1 MKYGR
6 TLPARR
12 LARAAA
18 RPTEAALP
26 TPPRAARDADARRA
40 DRSIVIVS
48 MVLLIVVFGL
58 LVWTVADVLL
68 LVFAGVLVGVFLR
81 GLGDGVSAL
90 TGLSGRVSFGV
101 VLVTLAAVLIVG
113 GALLGNEMA
122 SQLDQLGPSLHL
134 AWEKMLNGV
143 YGYEWGRILFSERN
157 LSAMLPEDGTWL
169 TRLGDA
175 FSMTIGAIAGL
186 LIAVFIG
193 VYGAAT
199 PTVYRHGLLLL
210 APAHARSRAREVLDT
225 VTTTMRWW
233 LIGTFA
239 RMAVVGLSVT
249 VGLWLL
255 DIQLALALGLIAF
268 ILDFVPYIGPVLA
281 ALPALLVAI
290 ATGPADAFYV
300 LLLYL
305 AVQMAENYVV
315 TPLIDQYSVHLP
327 PALTISAQVL
337 LGALLGALG
346 VVFATPLTAIAL
358 VLVRMLYVEED
369 AESPTG
375 TQEVTPSPLSPQE
388 TGPPAQ

>member
-1 MKYGR
+1 
-6 TLPARR
+6 
-12 LARAAA
+12 
-18 RPTEAALP
+18 
-26 TPPRAARDADARRA
+26 
-40 DRSIVIVS
+40 

>member
-1 MKYGR
+1 MKHGR
-6 TLPARR
+6 TPPARR

-26 TPPRAARDADARRA
+26 TPPRPTRDADARRA

-68 LVFAGVLVGVFLR
+68 VVFAGILVGVFLR
-81 GLGDGVSAL
+81 GLSDGVGAL
-90 TGLSGRVSFGV
+90 TGLSGEVSL
-101 VLVTLAAVLIVG
+101 VLVLATLAALLVVG

-143 YGYEWGRILFSERN
+143 YRYEWGQILFSERN

-169 TRLGDA
+169 TRLGGA

-193 VYGAAT
+193 LYGAAA
-199 PTVYRHGLLLL
+199 PAVYRHGLLLL
-210 APAHARSRAREVLDT
+210 VPAHARSRAREVLDT
-225 VTTTMRWW
+225 VTMTMRWW

-255 DIQLALALGLIAF
+255 DIQLALGLIAF
-268 ILDFVPYIGPVLA
+268 VLDFVPYIGPILA

-369 AESPTG
+369 LESSAG
-375 TQEVTPSPLSPQE
+375 TEAPPPSPLPPPA
-388 TGPPAQ
+388 TGPPAG

>member
-1 MKYGR
+1 MKHGR
-6 TLPARR
+6 TPPARR

-26 TPPRAARDADARRA
+26 TPPRPTRDADARRA

-58 LVWTVADVLL
+58 LVWAVADVLL
-68 LVFAGVLVGVFLR
+68 LVFAGILVGVFLR
-81 GLGDGVSAL
+81 GLSDGVTAL
-90 TGLSGRVSFGV
+90 TGLSGGV
-101 VLVTLAAVLIVG
+101 PLGLVLATLAALLVVG

-143 YGYEWGRILFSERN
+143 YRYEWGQILFSERN
-157 LSAMLPEDGTWL
+157 LSAMFPEDGTWL
-169 TRLGDA
+169 TRLGGA

-193 VYGAAT
+193 LYGAAA
-199 PTVYRHGLLLL
+199 PAVYRHGLLLL
-210 APAHARSRAREVLDT
+210 VPAHARSRAREVLDT
-225 VTTTMRWW
+225 VTMTMRWW

-268 ILDFVPYIGPVLA
+268 VLDFVPYIGPILA

-369 AESPTG
+369 LESSAG
-375 TQEVTPSPLSPQE
+375 TQAPPPSPLPPPA
-388 TGPPAQ
+388 TGPPGG

>member
-1 MKYGR
+1 MKSGQ
-6 TLPARR
+6 TPPARR

-18 RPTEAALP
+18 RPTEAGLP
-26 TPPRAARDADARRA
+26 TPPRPTRDADARRA

-48 MVLLIVVFGL
+48 MVLLLVVFGL
-58 LVWTVADVLL
+58 LVWTIADVLL
-68 LVFAGVLVGVFLR
+68 LVFAGILVGVFLR
-81 GLGDGVSAL
+81 GLSDGASAL
-90 TGLSGRVSFGV
+90 TGLSGKVSFGIV
-101 VLVTLAAVLIVG
+101 LATLAGVLVVG

-122 SQLDQLGPSLHL
+122 TQLDQLGPSLHL
-134 AWEKMLNGV
+134 AWEKLLNGV
-143 YGYEWGRILFSERN
+143 YRYEWGRILFSERN

-169 TRLGDA
+169 TRLGDV
-175 FSMTIGAIAGL
+175 FSMTVGAIAGF

-193 VYGAAT
+193 LYGAAT
-199 PTVYRHGLLLL
+199 PAVYRHGLLLL
-210 APAHARSRAREVLDT
+210 VPVNARTRAREVLDS

-268 ILDFVPYIGPVLA
+268 VLDFVPYIGPILA
-281 ALPALLVAI
+281 ALPALLVAL
-290 ATGPADAFYV
+290 AGGPSDALYV
-300 LLLYL
+300 LLLFL
-305 AVQMAENYVV
+305 AVQGAENYIV

-337 LGALLGALG
+337 LGALLGPLG

-369 AESPTG
+369 LESEVQEPTP
-375 TQEVTPSPLSPQE
+375 VPLPPHE
-388 TGPPAQ
+388 TGPPRS

>member
-1 MKYGR
+1 
-6 TLPARR
+6 
-12 LARAAA
+12 
-18 RPTEAALP
+18 
-26 TPPRAARDADARRA
+26 
-40 DRSIVIVS
+40 

-58 LVWTVADVLL
+58 LVWAVADVLL
-68 LVFAGVLVGVFLR
+68 LVFAGILVGVFLR
-81 GLGDGVSAL
+81 GLSDGVSAL
-90 TGLSGRVSFGV
+90 TGLSGGVSLGL
-101 VLVTLAAVLIVG
+101 VLATLAALLVVG

-143 YGYEWGRILFSERN
+143 YRYEWGQILFSERN
-157 LSAMLPEDGTWL
+157 LSAMFPEDGTWL
-169 TRLGDA
+169 TRLGGA

-193 VYGAAT
+193 LYGAAA
-199 PTVYRHGLLLL
+199 PAVYRHGLLLL
-210 APAHARSRAREVLDT
+210 VPAHARSRAREVLDT
-225 VTTTMRWW
+225 VTMTMRWW

-268 ILDFVPYIGPVLA
+268 VLDFVPYIGPILA

-369 AESPTG
+369 LESSAG
-375 TQEVTPSPLSPQE
+375 TQAPPPSPLPPPA
-388 TGPPAQ
+388 TGPPGG

>member
-1 MKYGR
+1 MKHGR
-6 TLPARR
+6 TPPARR

-26 TPPRAARDADARRA
+26 TPPRPTRDADARRA

-58 LVWTVADVLL
+58 LVWTIADVLL
-68 LVFAGVLVGVFLR
+68 LVFAGILIGVFLR

-90 TGLSGRVSFGV
+90 TGLSRRVSFGV
-101 VLVTLAAVLIVG
+101 VLATLAALLIVG

-122 SQLDQLGPSLHL
+122 SQLEQLGPSLHL

-169 TRLGDA
+169 TRLGGA

-193 VYGAAT
+193 LYGAAA
-199 PTVYRHGLLLL
+199 PAVYRHGLLLL
-210 APAHARSRAREVLDT
+210 VPAHARSRAREVLDT
-225 VTTTMRWW
+225 VTMTMRWW

-268 ILDFVPYIGPVLA
+268 VLDFVPYIGPILA

-369 AESPTG
+369 LESSAG
-375 TQEVTPSPLSPQE
+375 TEAPPPSPLPPPA
-388 TGPPAQ
+388 TGPPRG

>member
-1 MKYGR
+1 MKPGH
-6 TLPARR
+6 TPPARR

-26 TPPRAARDADARRA
+26 TPPRPTRDADARRA

-48 MVLLIVVFGL
+48 MVLLLVVFGL
-58 LVWTVADVLL
+58 LVWTIADVLL
-68 LVFAGVLVGVFLR
+68 LVFAGILVGVFLR
-81 GLGDGVSAL
+81 GLSDGVSAL
-90 TGLSGRVSFGV
+90 TGLSGTVSFGI
-101 VLVTLAAVLIVG
+101 VLATLAAVLVVG
-113 GALLGNEMA
+113 GVLLGNEMA
-122 SQLDQLGPSLHL
+122 TQLDQLGPSLHL
-134 AWEKMLNGV
+134 AWEKLLNGV
-143 YGYEWGRILFSERN
+143 YRYEWGRILFSERN
-157 LSAMLPEDGTWL
+157 LSALLPEDGSWPTL
-169 TRLGDA
+169 LGGA
-175 FSMTIGAIAGL
+175 FSMTIGAIGGW

-193 VYGAAT
+193 LYGAAA
-199 PTVYRHGLLLL
+199 PAVYRHGLLLL
-210 APAHARSRAREVLDT
+210 VPAHARSRAREVLDT

-268 ILDFVPYIGPVLA
+268 VLDFVPYLGPILA
-281 ALPALLVAI
+281 ALPALLVAL
-290 ATGPADAFYV
+290 ATGPSDAFYV
-300 LLLYL
+300 LLLFL
-305 AVQMAENYVV
+305 AVQAAENYVV

-369 AESPTG
+369 AETSAG
-375 TQEVTPSPLSPQE
+375 TQEPTLSSLPPQE
-388 TGPPAQ
+388 TGPPGS

>member
-1 MKYGR
+1 MKHGR
-6 TLPARR
+6 TPPARR

-26 TPPRAARDADARRA
+26 TPPRPTRDADARRA

-48 MVLLIVVFGL
+48 MVLLIGVFSL

-68 LVFAGVLVGVFLR
+68 LVFAGILIGVFLR

-90 TGLSGRVSFGV
+90 TGLSRSVSFGV
-101 VLVTLAAVLIVG
+101 VLATLAALLVVG

-193 VYGAAT
+193 IFGAAA
-199 PTVYRHGLLLL
+199 PAVYRHGLLLL
-210 APAHARSRAREVLDT
+210 VPAHARSRARDVLDT
-225 VTTTMRWW
+225 VTMTMRWW

-268 ILDFVPYIGPVLA
+268 VLDFVPYIGPILA

-369 AESPTG
+369 LEPSAG
-375 TQEVTPSPLSPQE
+375 TQAAPPSPLPPHE
-388 TGPPAQ
+388 TGPPGG